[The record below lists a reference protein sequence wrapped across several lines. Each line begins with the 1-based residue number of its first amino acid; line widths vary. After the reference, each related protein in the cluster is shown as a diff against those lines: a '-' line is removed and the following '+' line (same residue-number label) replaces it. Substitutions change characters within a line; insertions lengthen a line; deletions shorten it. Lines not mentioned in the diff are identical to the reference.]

1 MIKQRET
8 MSRKFSSIGRII
20 TLDHMQVQI
29 PVIPL
34 IYLEGGVST
43 QERSQELNFGGT
55 KSNKYNFTK
64 KIILDVQYI
73 QIIQLS
79 LEYSSAKKYITSK
92 DKKKSKK
99 IL

>member
-1 MIKQRET
+1 
-8 MSRKFSSIGRII
+8 
-20 TLDHMQVQI
+20 MQVQI

-43 QERSQELNFGGT
+43 QERSQELNLGGT

-92 DKKKSKK
+92 DKKKKVK
-99 IL
+99 RYYKN

>member
-8 MSRKFSSIGRII
+8 MSRKFSSIGRTI

-43 QERSQELNFGGT
+43 QERSQELNLGGT